1 MSVVIIAGIVF
12 AACWILV
19 PIFFGILRAWGIYTT
34 VEERECKVYVLFGD
48 VVGQIPEPGLH
59 FLFPKFGWKSF
70 ILPIFGQVYSVDLR
84 LDQRYLR
91 SQPVNSEEG
100 APMGIGVWY
109 EMWIDNPL
117 SFLFKNNDPQ
127 GSLAANV
134 SNTTIRALSNL
145 KLSRMLENRHE
156 MSHLVREEVTPQS
169 KEWGYR
175 LGSIYIRKVHFRD
188 TEMIHQIESKVV
200 NRLRQVTAAIKQD
213 GENQVNLIS
222 SAAEREAAAA
232 FAQAAAVRPMV
243 VGQALQEISHDPEIM
258 DALFQVLEN
267 QKILSGNALLSLI
280 PEGSRTD
287 MITPLTLQTA
297 GSKTGV

>member
-1 MSVVIIAGIVF
+1 MSVLFTAILTFTV
-12 AACWILV
+12 CWMLV
-19 PIFFGILRAWGIYTT
+19 PMFFGAVRLLGIYTT

-48 VVGQIPEPGLH
+48 VVGQINEPGLH
-59 FLFPKFGWKSF
+59 FLFPRFGAKSF
-70 ILPIFGQVYSVDLR
+70 LLPVFGQVYSVDLR

-175 LGSIYIRKVHFRD
+175 LGSVYIRKVHFRD
-188 TEMIHQIESKVV
+188 AEMIHQIESKVV

-222 SAAEREAAAA
+222 SAAERQAAAA
-232 FAQAAAVRPMV
+232 FAQAAAVRPLV
-243 VGQALQEISHDPEIM
+243 VGQALQEISSDPEIM
-258 DALFQVLEN
+258 DSLFQVLEN
-267 QKILSGNALLSLI
+267 QKILEGKALLSLI
-280 PEGSRTD
+280 PAGSRTD
-287 MITPLTLQTA
+287 MIAPLTLQTA
-297 GSKTGV
+297 GLSTGV